1 MMGRNVHSMTTS
13 NRWAEA
19 IAAKVCLIADELG
32 LQTYK
37 LTDINCAT
45 SKRLQSL
52 NGSGALCAKKI
63 VQGRPYQRTEDL
75 VTRHVL
81 SQDVYDGMKDQI
93 MVMQP

>member
-1 MMGRNVHSMTTS
+1 MGRSVHSTTTT

-19 IAAKVCLIADELG
+19 ITAKVCMIADELG
-32 LQTYK
+32 VKAYK

-52 NGSGALCAKKI
+52 NGSGVLCAKKI
-63 VQGRPYQRTEDL
+63 VQGRPYQQTKDL
-75 VTRHVL
+75 VTKHVL

>member
-1 MMGRNVHSMTTS
+1 MGRNVHSTTTS

-19 IAAKVCLIADELG
+19 IAAKVCMIADELG
-32 LQTYK
+32 VTAYK

-45 SKRLQSL
+45 AKRLQSL
-52 NGSGALCAKKI
+52 NGIGVLCAKKI

-75 VTRHVL
+75 VTKRVL

-93 MVMQP
+93 RVMQP